1 MQDAEKVRKQFEQ
14 ERKQRL
20 EVIKLK
26 PEDKRWAQQHGLT
39 GDRGLFQAAIRDGWN
54 RGGLA
59 SCARRWDARDRDR
72 VELGWEGT
80 A

>member
-26 PEDKRWAQQHGLT
+26 PEDKRWAQRKACAGL
-39 GDRGLFQAAIRDGWN
+39 GVGG
-54 RGGLA
+54 RGGRP
-59 SCARRWDARDRDR
+59 CRRTTTD
-72 VELGWEGT
+72 LEGRIQCLR
-80 A
+80 